1 MDVSTVGAVAQIAEA
16 GLVAVTVIF
25 IWYELRETQRMTRT
39 ANTHKLFESLTPF
52 YMAAMQDR
60 DLLRL
65 YGASSNDI
73 AKLDDIDR
81 LRHRAIHLWWL
92 SVFENFYRQAQ
103 GGFVERGYAE
113 GWDRSLAAF
122 VRSPGITAIWPS
134 ARHQFDAAFVAHV
147 DDLQKAGATA

>member
-1 MDVSTVGAVAQIAEA
+1 MDVTTTAAIAQIAEA
-16 GLVAVTVIF
+16 VLVAVTVVF
-25 IWYELRETQRMTRT
+25 IAFELRETQRMTRA

-65 YGASSNDI
+65 YGASTEEI
-73 AKLDDIDR
+73 AKLDGIDR
-81 LRHRAIHLWWL
+81 LRHRAVQLWWL

-122 VRSPGITAIWPS
+122 ANSPGVTAIWPT

-147 DDLQKAGATA
+147 EELQKASASA

>member
-1 MDVSTVGAVAQIAEA
+1 MDLSSIGVIAQIAEA
-16 GLVAVTVIF
+16 VLVAVSVIF
-25 IWYELRETQRMTRT
+25 IWYELRETQRMTRA

-65 YGASSNDI
+65 YGASAETI
-73 AKLDDIDR
+73 AELDGIDR
-81 LRHRAIHLWWL
+81 MRHRAIHLWWL

-103 GGFVERGYAE
+103 AGFVERGYAE

-122 VRSPGITAIWPS
+122 VRSPGIIAIWPS

-147 DDLQKAGATA
+147 EVLQKAGVTV

>member
-1 MDVSTVGAVAQIAEA
+1 MDLSTVGAIPQLAEA

-25 IWYELRETQRMTRT
+25 IWYELRETQRMTRA

-52 YMAAMQDR
+52 YMAAIQDR
-60 DLLRL
+60 DVVRL
-65 YGASSNDI
+65 YGASAADI
-73 AKLDDIDR
+73 EQLDGIDR

-113 GWDRSLAAF
+113 GWDKSLGAF
-122 VRSPGITAIWPS
+122 ARSPGVIATWARFMMSKLKSQLLALWAEQS
-134 ARHQFDAAFVAHV
+134 AQA
-147 DDLQKAGATA
+147 

>member
-1 MDVSTVGAVAQIAEA
+1 MDISTLGAVAQIAEA

-25 IWYELRETQRMTRT
+25 IWYELRETQRMTRA

-65 YGASSNDI
+65 YGASGEDI
-73 AKLDDIDR
+73 AKLDSIDR

-122 VRSPGITAIWPS
+122 VCSPGITAIWPS

-147 DDLQKAGATA
+147 ENLQKAAVTA

>member
-1 MDVSTVGAVAQIAEA
+1 MDLSSLGAVAQIAEA
-16 GLVAVTVIF
+16 AFVAITVLF
-25 IWYELRETQRMTRT
+25 IWYELRETQRMTRA

-65 YGASSNDI
+65 YGASSDDI

-92 SVFENFYRQAQ
+92 SVFENFYRQAK
-103 GGFVERGYAE
+103 GGFVERGYAD

-147 DDLQKAGATA
+147 EQLQNANVTA

>member
-1 MDVSTVGAVAQIAEA
+1 
-16 GLVAVTVIF
+16 
-25 IWYELRETQRMTRT
+25 MTRA

-65 YGASSNDI
+65 YGASAEDI
-73 AKLDDIDR
+73 AKLDGIDR
-81 LRHRAIHLWWL
+81 MRHRAIHLWWL

-113 GWDRSLAAF
+113 GWDRSLAVF
-122 VRSPGITAIWPS
+122 VRSPGIAAIWPS
-134 ARHQFDAAFVAHV
+134 ARHQFDAAFAAHV
-147 DDLQKAGATA
+147 EALQNADATA